1 MNTFNVSY
9 IVQRKNSG
17 EVLVEGTQTVTCD
30 GGRYYAEKQVKAMFE
45 RDDTEVNIRSV
56 FPA

>member
-1 MNTFNVSY
+1 MNTYNVSY

-17 EVLVEGTQTVTCD
+17 EVLVEGTQAVTCE
-30 GGRYYAEKQVKAMFE
+30 GGRYYAEKQIKAMYE

>member
-17 EVLVEGTQTVTCD
+17 EVLVEGTQTVTCE
-30 GGRYYAEKQVKAMFE
+30 GGRYYAEKQIKAMYE

>member
-1 MNTFNVSY
+1 MQTFNVSY

-30 GGRYYAEKQVKAMFE
+30 GGRYYAEKQVKAMYE
-45 RDDTEVNIRSV
+45 RGDTEVNIRSV